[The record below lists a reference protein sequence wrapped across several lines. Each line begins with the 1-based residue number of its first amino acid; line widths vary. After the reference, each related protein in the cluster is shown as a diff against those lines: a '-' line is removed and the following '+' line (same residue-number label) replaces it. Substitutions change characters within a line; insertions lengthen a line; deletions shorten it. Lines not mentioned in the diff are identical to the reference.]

1 MTTLPGLAGEIEAL
15 IGLDLTTK
23 LLRAKGGVQINIPH
37 RERVT
42 GSALAAII
50 GDQAAEAM
58 FENYGAGAM
67 WLPMASFRGAKRR
80 KADAVR
86 MLRAGA
92 SLQDVALACDVA
104 SRTVSNYRAEIE
116 AEAGSRQFAL
126 PFDRPDTDL
135 AE

>member
-1 MTTLPGLAGEIEAL
+1 MTTLPGLAGDIEAL

-23 LLRAKGGVQINIPH
+23 LLRAKGGCQINIPH
-37 RERVT
+37 RDRVD

-50 GDQAAEAM
+50 GDDAALAM
-58 FENYGAGAM
+58 IDAYGAGAM

-116 AEAGSRQFAL
+116 AEADLRQFAL
-126 PFDRPDTDL
+126 PFDRTDADL

>member
-1 MTTLPGLAGEIEAL
+1 MMTLPGLAGEIEAL

-23 LLRAKGGVQINIPH
+23 LLRAKGGCQINIPH
-37 RERVT
+37 RDRVV
-42 GSALAAII
+42 GSALASII
-50 GDQAAEAM
+50 GEAAVEALIGV
-58 FENYGAGAM
+58 YGAGAM

-80 KADAVR
+80 KADALR
-86 MLRAGA
+86 MLRQGA

-116 AEAGSRQFAL
+116 AEAGSRQFSL
-126 PFDRPDTDL
+126 PFDRQDADL

>member
-15 IGLDLTTK
+15 IGLDLATK
-23 LLRAKGGVQINIPH
+23 LLRAKGGCQVNIPH
-37 RERVT
+37 RDRVV
-42 GSALAAII
+42 GSSLAAII
-50 GDQAAEAM
+50 GERAVEALIDVY
-58 FENYGAGAM
+58 NPGAM

-80 KADAVR
+80 KADAMR
-86 MLRAGA
+86 MLRGGA
-92 SLQDVALACDVA
+92 SLQDVALAMDVA

-126 PFDRPDTDL
+126 PFDRMDGDL